1 MKPVL
6 AVVGPRG
13 AGPGEREEMLR
24 RGRALLAQA
33 EADDVERIDVPG
45 RGAGEEGDGTL
56 RAEVDRIVP
65 ALQSGSLFGGR
76 RGLLVVD
83 AHNLQ
88 KAEAEVVAEL
98 ADSVDGAAVVA
109 CFIAEGSLPAPLA
122 RVVKE
127 RGETTTVREMKE
139 RSVAEWVRAA
149 ARDRGIRLDAA
160 GVSALVQRFGT
171 DTASL
176 GRALDQL
183 VDGSERLTG
192 DDIIARFRNRP
203 DEPMWFYTDAVVAGD
218 TGEALRRLADLL
230 THGHP
235 LQVLAALER
244 DLRHRAMAAVAPD
257 VGTFAG
263 WLGATPEHYPVKKAW
278 GGRRKASV
286 QDLRRALDA
295 IARADL
301 SLKSAPEATHRPTM
315 ERLTVALCRWYG
327 GRRRP

>member
-1 MKPVL
+1 
-6 AVVGPRG
+6 
-13 AGPGEREEMLR
+13 MLR
-24 RGRALLAQA
+24 RGHALLAQA
-33 EADDVERIDVPG
+33 EADDVDRIDVPG
-45 RGAGEEGDGTL
+45 RGAGEEGAGTL

-76 RGLLVVD
+76 RGLLIVD
-83 AHNLQ
+83 SQNLQ

-98 ADSVDGAAVVA
+98 AGSLDGAAVVV
-109 CFIAEGSLPAPLA
+109 CFLAEGSLPAPLA

-127 RGETTTVREMKE
+127 QGETTTVRQMKE
-139 RSVAEWVRAA
+139 RSVGEWVRAA
-149 ARDRGIRLDAA
+149 ARDRGIRLDPA

-183 VDGSERLTG
+183 AAGSEPLTA

-203 DEPMWFYTDAVVAGD
+203 DEPIWFYTDAVVAGD
-218 TGEALRRLADLL
+218 AGEALRRLADLL

-244 DLRHRAMAAVAPD
+244 DLRHRALAAAAPD
-257 VGTFAG
+257 LETLAG
-263 WLGATPEHYPVKKAW
+263 WMGATPEHYPVKKAW
-278 GGRRKASV
+278 GGRRKASAE
-286 QDLRRALDA
+286 DLRRALDA

-301 SLKSAPEATHRPTM
+301 SLKSAPEPTHRPTM